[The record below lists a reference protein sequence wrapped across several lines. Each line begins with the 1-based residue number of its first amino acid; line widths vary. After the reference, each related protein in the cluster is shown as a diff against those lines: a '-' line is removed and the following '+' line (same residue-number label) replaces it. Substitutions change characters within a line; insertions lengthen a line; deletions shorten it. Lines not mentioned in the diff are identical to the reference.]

1 MFEIQS
7 ILMRVK
13 RNFANEESILVILII
28 ISLAINDIGR
38 IELARFSWQTPSPF
52 ASSDLFTDGVGG
64 IPASS
69 IRLKSKLGL
78 VMEDHSMEPRVIC
91 STAGRSVLENIIPPL
106 TCWCFKADFLL
117 VQRKEKK
124 IEREREREE
133 TTMGRFW
140 WYNVPVRSQ
149 SSWLIRDWSERN
161 GREELGGERA
171 LFRESRPDVCCHSN
185 NSVLPSFRISTWLSH
200 ISSECPDLFGKRNKF
215 ISALGTWWWW
225 WTCWRCWDSSKSSRF
240 TWTVSP

>member
-52 ASSDLFTDGVGG
+52 ASSELFTDGVGG

-124 IEREREREE
+124 R
-133 TTMGRFW
+133 
-140 WYNVPVRSQ
+140 
-149 SSWLIRDWSERN
+149 
-161 GREELGGERA
+161 
-171 LFRESRPDVCCHSN
+171 
-185 NSVLPSFRISTWLSH
+185 
-200 ISSECPDLFGKRNKF
+200 K
-215 ISALGTWWWW
+215 
-225 WTCWRCWDSSKSSRF
+225 
-240 TWTVSP
+240 

>member
-52 ASSDLFTDGVGG
+52 ASSELFTDGVGG

-124 IEREREREE
+124 RKERERERERE
-133 TTMGRFW
+133 RRNNYGKILM
-140 WYNVPVRSQ
+140 VQ
-149 SSWLIRDWSERN
+149 CSSEKSKFLIDPWLIGKKRA
-161 GREELGGERA
+161 GGAWRRA
-171 LFRESRPDVCCHSN
+171 RPLPWESSGCL
-185 NSVLPSFRISTWLSH
+185 LPF
-200 ISSECPDLFGKRNKF
+200 E
-215 ISALGTWWWW
+215 
-225 WTCWRCWDSSKSSRF
+225 
-240 TWTVSP
+240 